1 MRRWAWFLGLWA
13 GGVVALGL
21 VAGAIRLL
29 LRL

>member
-1 MRRWAWFLGLWA
+1 MKRWIWFVGLWA
-13 GGVVALGL
+13 GGVLSLGI